1 MGRSFPFTLLGRAL
15 RICPLAI
22 EEAWELWIL
31 DGERPL
37 ICARRVSIDETV
49 EAGLRGE
56 DRIRTV
62 VEELMSRFVAPLPDL
77 EPEAGA
83 SAWAP
88 RR

>member
-1 MGRSFPFTLLGRAL
+1 MGRSFPFTVQGRAL

-37 ICARRVSIDETV
+37 ICARRISIDESV

-62 VEELMSRFVAPLPDL
+62 AEELMSRFVTPLPEL
-77 EPEAGA
+77 ESEAGP
-83 SAWAP
+83 SPWAP